1 MPQALNVVSGRVT
14 NPGAT
19 LTALTVNAGDSFT
32 VKSFPFGSSA
42 YIMQAWASEATIGVF
57 RIRSPRLHDAS
68 QAIRLR
74 VGTTTPNPLLPF
86 AAEQQVQPQDALTV
100 ELSGGGAETDM
111 AAFLVY
117 YADLPGI
124 AARLITHAEY
134 LQRVVNIFG
143 SEVAMTTGGTAG
155 QYGGAVALN
164 ASFDTF
170 KRNVDYAWLGC
181 ITDVSVGVVGI
192 TGPDTGQ
199 TRIGM
204 PGIADPY
211 KTRDFWVETDDANP
225 FATIPVINAANIS
238 ATIIDLAAIQTA
250 TAVNVTVIL
259 AELSGGPG
267 GGVI

>member
-19 LTALTVNAGDSFT
+19 LTALTANAGDAFT
-32 VKSFPFGSSA
+32 VKSFPFGSKA
-42 YIMQAWASEATIGVF
+42 YILSAWGQEATPGVL
-57 RIRSPRLHDAS
+57 RIRSARLHDAS

-74 VGTTTPNPLLPF
+74 VATTTANPLLSF
-86 AAEQQVQPQDALTV
+86 AAEQPLQPQDALTV
-100 ELSGGGAETDM
+100 ELSGGAAETDLG
-111 AAFLVY
+111 AFLVY
-117 YADLPGI
+117 YDDLPGI
-124 AARLITHAEY
+124 AARLISQQEY

-143 SEVAMTTGGTAG
+143 AEVAITTGGTAA

-164 ASFDTF
+164 ATFDTF
-170 KRNVDYAWLGC
+170 KRNVDYAWLGI
-181 ITDVSVGVVGI
+181 ITDVSIGVVGI

-204 PGIADPY
+204 PGISDPY
-211 KTRDFWVETDDANP
+211 KTRDFWVETDQNNP
-225 FATIPVINAANIS
+225 FACIPVINAANVA
-238 ATIIDLAAIQTA
+238 ATSIDVAATQTA

-267 GGVI
+267 GGVV